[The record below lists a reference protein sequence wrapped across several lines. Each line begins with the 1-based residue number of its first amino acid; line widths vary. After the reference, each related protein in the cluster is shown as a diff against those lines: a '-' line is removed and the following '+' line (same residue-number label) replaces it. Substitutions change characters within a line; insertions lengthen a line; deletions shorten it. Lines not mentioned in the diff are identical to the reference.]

1 MDRSRTR
8 RVAVEGASESVA
20 WSEDELRKIIE
31 ADDLRISPFRE
42 DGVTPGTPTWI
53 WTVAVDGGLY
63 VRGYTEQDSRWYQAA
78 RRQKAGQITAAGAT
92 RDVLFEPNDGSIN
105 DRMDHAYKTKYGG
118 SSYLAPM
125 IGDHARSATI
135 WITPCNGAP
144 DSGVRP

>member
-78 RRQKAGQITAAGAT
+78 RRQKAGQITAAARQVTFSSSRSRVRSTTASTMLTGQSMAV
-92 RDVLFEPNDGSIN
+92 VLISP
-105 DRMDHAYKTKYGG
+105 R
-118 SSYLAPM
+118 
-125 IGDHARSATI
+125 
-135 WITPCNGAP
+135 
-144 DSGVRP
+144 

>member
-8 RVAVEGASESVA
+8 RVAVEGASESAA

-63 VRGYTEQDSRWYQAA
+63 VRGYTEQDRAGIRPRAA
-78 RRQKAGQITAAGAT
+78 RR
-92 RDVLFEPNDGSIN
+92 L
-105 DRMDHAYKTKYGG
+105 
-118 SSYLAPM
+118 
-125 IGDHARSATI
+125 ARSRRPARRETF
-135 WITPCNGAP
+135 
-144 DSGVRP
+144 SSSRSMVRSTTASTMLTGQSMAVVLISPR

>member
-1 MDRSRTR
+1 M

-78 RRQKAGQITAAGAT
+78 RSR
-92 RDVLFEPNDGSIN
+92 RL
-105 DRMDHAYKTKYGG
+105 
-118 SSYLAPM
+118 
-125 IGDHARSATI
+125 ARSRRPARRETF
-135 WITPCNGAP
+135 
-144 DSGVRP
+144 SSSRSMVRSTTESTMLTGQSMAAVLISPR

>member
-8 RVAVEGASESVA
+8 RVAVEGASESAA

-63 VRGYTEQDSRWYQAA
+63 VRGYNGQDSRWYQAA
-78 RRQKAGQITAAGAT
+78 RRQKGPDHGGRRDERRSLRAGRWFDQ
-92 RDVLFEPNDGSIN
+92 
-105 DRMDHAYKTKYGG
+105 
-118 SSYLAPM
+118 
-125 IGDHARSATI
+125 
-135 WITPCNGAP
+135 
-144 DSGVRP
+144 RPHRRCLQGKVWR